1 MNVNFKKPRYVIPL
15 AILPFLCLFFYVY
28 SSNASKKE
36 KVKPVVEGIQ
46 NQIGD
51 VSGDIKKKGLS
62 NKLDAYRQQYK
73 EGDGYTAINSI
84 SEENGSI
91 SNYGTQY
98 DQNEKR
104 TLDSIDNA
112 IKQKLNADR
121 NMRASR
127 YSLPYA
133 DQPSLQRQGIARL
146 SQPDQDLAKALS
158 NLAGNR
164 NPQQSSNPQNSSA
177 APKEKDPMDIFKAQM
192 AYMDSVS
199 KDADPELKAELQRQ
213 KILTKAELSQKQQL
227 ILDVKKYD
235 AAANDFYTLKPDS
248 QESFITAV
256 IDENVTGYA
265 GSRIRIRLLEDITA
279 GKNIVR
285 KGTYLYAQIT
295 GFSDQRVTLTIKSIL
310 YDNKILPVQLQI
322 YDTDGMSGLFVPQS
336 AFREFTKELGGNS
349 MQGVNIQGSSQNQ
362 SQFIMG
368 SVDKIF
374 QSTSSAIA
382 GLIRKNKAKIKY
394 NSYIYLIDPAAL
406 QKAQKNY

>member
-15 AILPFLCLFFYVY
+15 AVLPFLCLFFYVY
-28 SSNASKKE
+28 NSNASKKQ
-36 KVKPVVEGIQ
+36 KVKPEVEGIQ

-73 EGDGYTAINSI
+73 DGDGYTAIKSI
-84 SEENGSI
+84 GEENGTI
-91 SNYGTQY
+91 SSYGSQY

-104 TLDSIDNA
+104 ALDSIDNA
-112 IKQKLNADR
+112 MKQKVNAGR
-121 NMRASR
+121 NSRASR
-127 YSLPYA
+127 NSLPYA
-133 DQPSLQRQGIARL
+133 DQPSVQRQGIARL

-158 NLAGNR
+158 NLAANR
-164 NPQQSSNPQNSSA
+164 NSTQSNNPKTYSA
-177 APKEKDPMDIFKAQM
+177 LQKEKDPMDVFKAQM

-213 KILTKAELSQKQQL
+213 KALAKAELNQKQQL

-235 AAANDFYTLKPDS
+235 AAANEFYTLKPGS

-265 GSRIRIRLLEDITA
+265 GSRIRIRLLEDIVA
-279 GKNIVR
+279 GKNVVK

-310 YDNKILPVQLQI
+310 SENKILPVQLLV

-362 SQFIMG
+362 NQFIMG